1 MLKSLPLLIIAL
13 IAYNVIAIMA
23 GVPLDRTVTATTL
36 PSGALWRLSV
46 GDLLILLGVALL
58 SVEII
63 KASRVRRAGLDHGL
77 SMVVFVIALLEFLLV
92 AQCGTSVFVIIVA
105 LALID
110 VVSGFA
116 VSLSTAQRDISVH

>member
-23 GVPLDRTVTATTL
+23 GVPLGRTVTATTL
-36 PSGALWRLSV
+36 PSGALWQLSV
-46 GDLLILLGVALL
+46 GDLLILLSVALL

-77 SMVVFVIALLEFLLV
+77 SMVVFVIALVEFLLV
-92 AQCGTSVFVIIVA
+92 AACGTSVFVIIVA
-105 LALID
+105 LTLID

>member
-1 MLKSLPLLIIAL
+1 MLKSVPLLILAL
-13 IAYNVIAIMA
+13 IAYTVIVVMA
-23 GVPLDRTVTATTL
+23 GVPLDRAMTATTL
-36 PSGALWRLSV
+36 PSGALWRLSL
-46 GDLLILLGVALL
+46 GDLLVLLGVALL

-63 KASRVRRAGLDHGL
+63 KASRIRRAGLDHGL

-92 AQCGTSVFVIIVA
+92 AQCGTSVFLIIVA
-105 LALID
+105 LTLID